1 MKIGVEP
8 SASTIPLG
16 SGVLVLKIIP
26 KYNLDSYIKI
36 FGLCFRIL
44 FLNDPILNQITESK
58 TLILVA
64 KVSTIFKNMK

>member
-8 SASTIPLG
+8 SASTIPLD
-16 SGVLVLKIIP
+16 SEVLVLKIIP

-36 FGLCFRIL
+36 FRLCFRIL